1 MKGNSSHKRTA
12 RAQEIQYNVVR
23 LALVIFFVAT
33 VSAAGGFLQGERV
46 AVERV
51 AQTQQAT
58 AVAHAEQRKVPP
70 EFKGVKGVRF
80 DQHMTLC
87 SKFNPFM
94 CHDTAFEDQIYYPLK
109 SGEKELRY
117 YPDVGEGTYILGE
130 NCKSGDG
137 CEAST
142 EYANGDDPAVQDF
155 LSKFNKGAPNK
166 ITRGLGV
173 NDGKKSDNSNEDLK
187 KKDAKSF
194 ACKDNPSSLSCKN
207 ICSTTY
213 VTLGVSGEK
222 PEEIDCSPT
231 DLIPG
236 GSGASE
242 GNELW
247 KKIRTYAQQC
257 SGGGN
262 AKQIAG
268 RKCLGELPPLPE
280 KKPKESPEP
289 KQKAKEIKSSL
300 SSINNLAALSAAQ
313 CTKLER
319 EIDAL
324 IAKGRT
330 SGAGSA
336 SNADKAA
343 CVYKGAVVCFK
354 EGSSVADSEFSK
366 TKPLQGVKDGG
377 KKKIVQKDKTAKWKC
392 VPKKDAGKKV
402 PPVGDQCAG
411 KTGVAKDFCNYKK
424 SIDEKLRSLRDN
436 LRQNNTGKGVGKSP
450 FGQQKKPPTGKKNT
464 PPKQQPKGCPAGHV
478 QTQQNGRTVCVKP
491 VKPQCVIA
499 ASKEEINAGET
510 VTIRWRTANAEK
522 VAISD
527 IGDSVPKNSQKSV
540 RPSKTT
546 TYTLTATGR
555 GDTKETCDVT
565 VTVDGESNSDSSGAA
580 PPKLSCTPGTIL
592 KGKSAKVKWACT
604 SRADT
609 SEGMGIDTDGKLG
622 GEVTVTPEHNT
633 QYTVKCL
640 EDGQEIGKN
649 ICSVTVGE
657 PTYDIL
663 VHPTTAK
670 RGDRVRVSWASL
682 FMKSCRVQG
691 PRGFDY
697 TRNQGVVIT
706 EPFSTDEERVP
717 NRTIRAAIYS
727 IECESEFG
735 GRVSKDV
742 TVEFEE

>member
-58 AVAHAEQRKVPP
+58 AHVSKSYNSRFETVSKLPN
-70 EFKGVKGVRF
+70 VKI
-80 DQHMTLC
+80 
-87 SKFNPFM
+87 SKP
-94 CHDTAFEDQIYYPLK
+94 
-109 SGEKELRY
+109 G
-117 YPDVGEGTYILGE
+117 
-130 NCKSGDG
+130 
-137 CEAST
+137 
-142 EYANGDDPAVQDF
+142 F
-155 LSKFNKGAPNK
+155 LSGLIGAQERATIYLGNQKYLSCNRDSNCNLISKSSDDIITDVKPLNVRETDDYIKKYTEGGNKNK
-166 ITRGLGV
+166 KPTDAKT
-173 NDGKKSDNSNEDLK
+173 NKKKEEGDSKK

-194 ACKDNPSSLSCKN
+194 ACKDNPNSLSCKN

-213 VTLGVSGEK
+213 VTLGTNGK
-222 PEEIDCSPT
+222 NLEEIDCSPKN
-231 DLIPG
+231 LIPG
-236 GSGASE
+236 GSDKTK

-247 KKIRTYAQQC
+247 KKITTYAQQC
-257 SGGGN
+257 STSSS
-262 AKQIAG
+262 AKQIAAN
-268 RKCLGELPPLPE
+268 KCLGAVPLPE
-280 KKPKESPEP
+280 KKPKEEPEP
-289 KQKAKEIKSSL
+289 KEKAKKVKTSA

-330 SGAGSA
+330 SGAAASA
-336 SNADKAA
+336 TNADKTA

-366 TKPLQGVKDGG
+366 VKPLQGVEDGG
-377 KKKIVQKDKTAKWKC
+377 EKKVVQKDKAAKWKC
-392 VPKKDAGKKV
+392 VPKKEGGANTSKPG
-402 PPVGDQCAG
+402 PDQSRWQCLTAAT
-411 KTGVAKDFCNYKK
+411 KAKNWGAARACMTRN
-424 SIDEKLRSLRDN
+424 DN
-436 LRQNNTGKGVGKSP
+436 RTDSGRNAFGGRSP

-464 PPKQQPKGCPAGHV
+464 SPKQQPKGCPAGHV
-478 QTQQNGRTVCVKP
+478 QAQQNGRTVCVKP

-546 TYTLTATGR
+546 TYTLTATGK
-555 GDTKETCDVT
+555 GDAKETCDVT
-565 VTVDGESNSDSSGAA
+565 VTVDGESNTDSSGVA

-604 SRADT
+604 SRADA

-697 TRNQGVVIT
+697 TREQGVVIT